1 MMQLSFG
8 EVIKTVLQVLVK
20 SKNPIILF
28 VIFSSLFVLIY
39 KDKIK
44 LANKKMAM
52 MILGCLL
59 GITLIWQFGST
70 ILPILDQLINQLTIT
85 LFFPSM
91 AYYLIMII
99 TTNIIAILT
108 LKKQPKLY
116 IKRLNVIIASIIDIS
131 LLVILYQISKQNI
144 NVYSQ
149 ISLYQNTEILALIE
163 FSMIIFTFWIISLG
177 IIVCINKLTKEEVK
191 EETVV
196 KQPVSETI
204 NNIQDTYKPTA
215 IPVEDSPID
224 YNAYINTYPN
234 RLFDNNE
241 AIINIAQSQMKEQ
254 VMEQVKEKEF
264 LTLDDY
270 RNLLSLLKDMKND
283 SSNELV
289 KDYEKTDDMKLQEIL
304 FNSLYLDKQF

>member
-108 LKKQPKLY
+108 LKKQSKLY
-116 IKRLNVIIASIIDIS
+116 IKRLNVIITSIIDIS
-131 LLVILYQISKQNI
+131 LL
-144 NVYSQ
+144 
-149 ISLYQNTEILALIE
+149 
-163 FSMIIFTFWIISLG
+163 
-177 IIVCINKLTKEEVK
+177 C
-191 EETVV
+191 
-196 KQPVSETI
+196 
-204 NNIQDTYKPTA
+204 
-215 IPVEDSPID
+215 
-224 YNAYINTYPN
+224 
-234 RLFDNNE
+234 
-241 AIINIAQSQMKEQ
+241 
-254 VMEQVKEKEF
+254 
-264 LTLDDY
+264 
-270 RNLLSLLKDMKND
+270 
-283 SSNELV
+283 
-289 KDYEKTDDMKLQEIL
+289 
-304 FNSLYLDKQF
+304 